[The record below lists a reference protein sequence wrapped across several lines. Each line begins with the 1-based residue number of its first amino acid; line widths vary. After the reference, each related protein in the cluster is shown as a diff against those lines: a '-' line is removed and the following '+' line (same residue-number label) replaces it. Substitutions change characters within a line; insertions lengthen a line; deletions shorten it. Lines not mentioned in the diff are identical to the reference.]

1 MHQQKEM
8 FHREVYVNGFFLE
21 YWLMSYSK
29 SYENYLKKQKKKKSF
44 FLHKMCEILKKFFS
58 NIVFLELSDI
68 SDVTAIE
75 KWKDHLDK

>member
-1 MHQQKEM
+1 
-8 FHREVYVNGFFLE
+8 
-21 YWLMSYSK
+21 MSYSK
-29 SYENYLKKQKKKKSF
+29 SYENYLKKQKKKSF

-75 KWKDHLDK
+75 K

>member
-1 MHQQKEM
+1 M
-8 FHREVYVNGFFLE
+8 FLREVYLNGFFLE

-44 FLHKMCEILKKFFS
+44 FLHKMCETLKNFFS

-75 KWKDHLDK
+75 K

>member
-29 SYENYLKKQKKKKSF
+29 SYENYLKKQK
-44 FLHKMCEILKKFFS
+44 MCEILKKFFS

-75 KWKDHLDK
+75 K